1 MDLEEVQV
9 ATYLRGHPDF
19 LQQWLERNADK
30 QLLETVQRKWA
41 AQEDSETEEDEGPK
55 KSSDSRPNVSLS
67 VGLDLSSLNAKYNQA
82 LNKSQSDDNDNEDD
96 TMDDEPSPSVVPR
109 TARKSVTSDLFH
121 QWLASGT
128 SSTSAARKDTL
139 LGRPRHQHQLEIS

>member
-41 AQEDSETEEDEGPK
+41 QDSDNEEDEGPK

-82 LNKSQSDDNDNEDD
+82 LNKSPDDNDNEDD
-96 TMDDEPSPSVVPR
+96 IMDDEPSPSVVPR
-109 TARKSVTSDLFH
+109 TARK
-121 QWLASGT
+121 
-128 SSTSAARKDTL
+128 R
-139 LGRPRHQHQLEIS
+139 

>member
-1 MDLEEVQV
+1 MTKMDLEEVQV

-41 AQEDSETEEDEGPK
+41 AQEDSETEEDEEPK

-128 SSTSAARKDTL
+128 ASSSTSTARKDTL
-139 LGRPRHQHQLEIS
+139 LGRPGHQH

>member
-1 MDLEEVQV
+1 MTKMDLEEVQV
-9 ATYLRGHPDF
+9 ATYLRGHPNF
-19 LQQWLERNADK
+19 LQQWLERNVDK
-30 QLLETVQRKWA
+30 ELLETVQRRWA
-41 AQEDSETEEDEGPK
+41 QDSDEEDEQPK
-55 KSSDSRPNVSLS
+55 KPGPSVSLT

-82 LNKSQSDDNDNEDD
+82 INDSPDKDEEDDEEPDD

-128 SSTSAARKDTL
+128 SSSLAARKDTVS
-139 LGRPRHQHQLEIS
+139 GDAAAASDADA